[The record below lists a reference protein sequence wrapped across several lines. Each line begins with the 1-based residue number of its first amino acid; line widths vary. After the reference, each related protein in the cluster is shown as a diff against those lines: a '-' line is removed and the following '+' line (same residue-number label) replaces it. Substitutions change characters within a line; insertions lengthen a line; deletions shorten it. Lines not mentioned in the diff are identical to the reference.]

1 MKKILVPVDF
11 SEHTNSVCRFALEVA
26 KKTGGEIRLFHAYF
40 DFLITANST
49 FPYSLESGEI
59 FNQEMMIK
67 IRNDA
72 KADIEKLAA
81 GLIDILNSE
90 KITNVIVV
98 HTLTGGM
105 PEDEILNISET
116 YAPDLIVM
124 GTRGKGEKELLTGKI
139 SSKIIRHAKC
149 RILTIPRNA
158 SYKNIENLMYAT
170 DFTDEDLGDIYKLFG
185 LLAAYDPII
194 HCVHVNVDGDQLADK
209 AKMPALKEHFSEKMA
224 SGRLVFKVIDNENF
238 VEAINQY
245 VTDHKIDII
254 SVVHHRKG
262 FLKRLVSKSHTQ
274 ELLVH
279 SDVPLYI
286 FPGESKK

>member
-11 SEHTNSVCRFALEVA
+11 SEHTDMVCRYAIEIA

-40 DFLITANST
+40 DYFIASNSSS
-49 FPYSLESGEI
+49 FPYSVDTGEV
-59 FNQEMMIK
+59 FNQEMILE
-67 IRNDA
+67 IRNET
-72 KADIEKLAA
+72 KAEMEKLA
-81 GLIDILNSE
+81 GKLIEQLIKDSIS
-90 KITNVIVV
+90 NVIVV

-105 PEDEILNISET
+105 PEDEILNISDT

-124 GTRGKGEKELLTGKI
+124 GTRGKGGKELLTGKI
-139 SSKIIRHAKC
+139 SSKVVKNAKC

-158 SYKNIENLMYAT
+158 TYRPVENLMYAT
-170 DFTDEDLGDIYKLFG
+170 DFNDEDTHDLDKLFG
-185 LLAAYDPII
+185 LLKTYNPVI
-194 HCVHVNVDGDQLADK
+194 HCVHVNVDGDQLADA

-224 SGRLVFKVIDNENF
+224 SGRLVFKVIDNQNF

-286 FPGESKK
+286 FPGEGN